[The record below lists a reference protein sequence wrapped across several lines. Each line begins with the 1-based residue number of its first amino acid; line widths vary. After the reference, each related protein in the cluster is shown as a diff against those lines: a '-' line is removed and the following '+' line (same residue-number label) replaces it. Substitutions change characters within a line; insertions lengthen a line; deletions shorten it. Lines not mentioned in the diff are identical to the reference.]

1 MVEVEVG
8 CARGCEREVFG
19 DMWVVIGAGTVAARA
34 RSGDMEAGLACVAI
48 GFARGEDFDVWVTVA
63 VGFDVWV
70 ISLLNGMVGYYSR
83 VIAVVLHGVGGL
95 FFNSWLFFKGFNGG
109 VSRDRE
115 R

>member
-1 MVEVEVG
+1 
-8 CARGCEREVFG
+8 
-19 DMWVVIGAGTVAARA
+19 
-34 RSGDMEAGLACVAI
+34 
-48 GFARGEDFDVWVTVA
+48 VA

-70 ISLLNGMVGYYSR
+70 ISLLNRMVGYYSR